1 MEEKTETKKGVPF
14 SIADT
19 VSYAG
24 GSVVSKTLLKKD
36 VGNITLFSFDS
47 GQGLTEHTSPYD
59 AVVYIMDGEVEI
71 TIGGKAQTVTAGEMM
86 IMPANISHGLQAI
99 KRFKMLLIMIRSS

>member
-1 MEEKTETKKGVPF
+1 MEAKTEAEKGVPF
-14 SIADT
+14 DLAET

-47 GQGLTEHTSPYD
+47 GQGLTEHTSPSD
-59 AVVYIMDGEVEI
+59 AVVYIMDGEAEI
-71 TIGGKAQTVTAGEMM
+71 TIGGKEQVVAAGEMM
-86 IMPANISHGLQAI
+86 IMPANIPHSLQAI